1 MAAERYTLIY
11 VDQVTGEHFNL
22 QRTPVGAFI
31 TGTVNGARAQ
41 QIIAELD
48 VDQTLEQLQAAR

>member
-22 QRTPVGAFI
+22 QRTPVGSFI